1 MLSTKYR
8 VRLTDI
14 CCRII
19 SDDTVTIEER
29 MWMNKLC
36 EHNQQAKASWFF
48 ICPDL
53 LGGLNVLSYYEP
65 SIHEVWVRKEYLTDH
80 KSGHGEFV
88 KGLGIC

>member
-36 EHNQQAKASWFF
+36 EHNQQAKDLRSSLL
-48 ICPDL
+48 CPDL
-53 LGGLNVLSYYEP
+53 LE
-65 SIHEVWVRKEYLTDH
+65 WD
-80 KSGHGEFV
+80 
-88 KGLGIC
+88 

>member
-19 SDDTVTIEER
+19 SEDTVTIEER

-36 EHNQQAKASWFF
+36 EHNQQAK
-48 ICPDL
+48 DL
-53 LGGLNVLSYYEP
+53 RRVFTYALIYWSGIKCLVLLQTFRLMKYGCE
-65 SIHEVWVRKEYLTDH
+65 RNT
-80 KSGHGEFV
+80 
-88 KGLGIC
+88 

>member
-29 MWMNKLC
+29 VWMNKLC
-36 EHNQQAKASWFF
+36 EHTLQAKDLRSSLL
-48 ICPDL
+48 CPDL
-53 LGGLNVLSYYEP
+53 LE
-65 SIHEVWVRKEYLTDH
+65 WD
-80 KSGHGEFV
+80 
-88 KGLGIC
+88 

>member
-19 SDDTVTIEER
+19 SEDTVTIEER

-36 EHNQQAKASWFF
+36 EHNQQAKDLRSSLL
-48 ICPDL
+48 CPDL
-53 LGGLNVLSYYEP
+53 LE
-65 SIHEVWVRKEYLTDH
+65 WD
-80 KSGHGEFV
+80 
-88 KGLGIC
+88 

>member
-19 SDDTVTIEER
+19 SEDTVTIEER

-36 EHNQQAKASWFF
+36 EHNPQAKDLRSSLL
-48 ICPDL
+48 CPDL
-53 LGGLNVLSYYEP
+53 L
-65 SIHEVWVRKEYLTDH
+65 EYD
-80 KSGHGEFV
+80 
-88 KGLGIC
+88 

>member
-36 EHNQQAKASWFF
+36 EHNQQAK
-48 ICPDL
+48 DL
-53 LGGLNVLSYYEP
+53 RGSLFALIYWSGIKCLVLLRTFHPMKYGCE
-65 SIHEVWVRKEYLTDH
+65 RNT
-80 KSGHGEFV
+80 
-88 KGLGIC
+88 

>member
-14 CCRII
+14 CCRIV

-36 EHNQQAKASWFF
+36 EHNQQAKDLRGSLL
-48 ICPDL
+48 CPDL
-53 LGGLNVLSYYEP
+53 LEWIKCLVLLRTFHHMKYGCE
-65 SIHEVWVRKEYLTDH
+65 RNT
-80 KSGHGEFV
+80 
-88 KGLGIC
+88 

>member
-29 MWMNKLC
+29 VWMNKLC
-36 EHNQQAKASWFF
+36 EHNQQAKDLRSSLL
-48 ICPDL
+48 CPDL
-53 LGGLNVLSYYEP
+53 LE
-65 SIHEVWVRKEYLTDH
+65 WD
-80 KSGHGEFV
+80 
-88 KGLGIC
+88 